1 MFICIFHYCWL
12 YLFIEVVMLYLFIEV
27 VRLCPSGFVVS
38 REWSWVAYVLPE
50 CWFISVPA
58 NFRFSI
64 CPLFSKGHAEI
75 FREFRHDLCYK
86 LGHIECPGFAAPGR
100 SQRSCKTIG
109 LFYVIIHFIR
119 SRINWLDLIVG
130 NMASNDEGQG
140 SGDCDDVYRAADE
153 FLSLADDQPMLLLG
167 PPAASGTKPD
177 FISDV
182 IKPSSSSTS

>member
-1 MFICIFHYCWL
+1 MVILFVPKWL
-12 YLFIEVVMLYLFIEV
+12 CCLNEA
-27 VRLCPSGFVVS
+27 
-38 REWSWVAYVLPE
+38 EWPIYVLPE
-50 CWFISVPA
+50 CWFISVLA

-119 SRINWLDLIVG
+119 SRINWQDLIIG

-140 SGDCDDVYRAADE
+140 SVSFCCSTIYVAYHRLMWRCRCIDHRWRRSATPGVYIRQVAGVSGPSGFRAT
-153 FLSLADDQPMLLLG
+153 G
-167 PPAASGTKPD
+167 
-177 FISDV
+177 
-182 IKPSSSSTS
+182 SS

>member
-1 MFICIFHYCWL
+1 MQIPQ
-12 YLFIEVVMLYLFIEV
+12 
-27 VRLCPSGFVVS
+27 LCLHMHVSIVPKWPFVVS
-38 REWSWVAYVLPE
+38 REWSRVAYVLPE

-64 CPLFSKGHAEI
+64 CPLFSKSHAEI

-119 SRINWLDLIVG
+119 SRINWLDLIIG

-140 SGDCDDVYRAADE
+140 SGDCDDKT
-153 FLSLADDQPMLLLG
+153 LSYARWN
-167 PPAASGTKPD
+167 
-177 FISDV
+177 FVCDV
-182 IKPSSSSTS
+182 IKPSSSSTSENHSS

>member
-1 MFICIFHYCWL
+1 ML
-12 YLFIEVVMLYLFIEV
+12 YLFMVMLYLFIEV

-38 REWSWVAYVLPE
+38 REWCWVAYVLPE

-64 CPLFSKGHAEI
+64 CPLFSNGHAEI
-75 FREFRHDLCYK
+75 SHEFRHDLCYK

-100 SQRSCKTIG
+100 SQHSCKTIV

-119 SRINWLDLIVG
+119 SRINWLDFIIG

-140 SGDCDDVYRAADE
+140 SGDCDDKT
-153 FLSLADDQPMLLLG
+153 LSYARWN
-167 PPAASGTKPD
+167 
-177 FISDV
+177 FVCDV
-182 IKPSSSSTS
+182 IKPSSSSTSENLSS

>member
-1 MFICIFHYCWL
+1 MQIWSGQDICKFLNCVCTCL
-12 YLFIEVVMLYLFIEV
+12 STVVVSHVHILKWSCYMQHT
-27 VRLCPSGFVVS
+27 SGSIVPKWPFVVS
-38 REWSWVAYVLPE
+38 REWCWVAYVLPE

-64 CPLFSKGHAEI
+64 CPLFSKGHAKI

-100 SQRSCKTIG
+100 SQHSCKTIV

-130 NMASNDEGQG
+130 NMASKDEG
-140 SGDCDDVYRAADE
+140 
-153 FLSLADDQPMLLLG
+153 
-167 PPAASGTKPD
+167 
-177 FISDV
+177 
-182 IKPSSSSTS
+182 

>member
-1 MFICIFHYCWL
+1 MFSEVILQRFLIFEKTTIFQGKEFRQIL
-12 YLFIEVVMLYLFIEV
+12 FFIEVVMLYLFIEV
-27 VRLCPSGFVVS
+27 VWLCRGGFVVY
-38 REWSWVAYVLPE
+38 REWCWVVYVLPE

-75 FREFRHDLCYK
+75 SREFRHDLCYK

-119 SRINWLDLIVG
+119 SRINWLDLIIG
-130 NMASNDEGQG
+130 NMASNDETGFWWLQRRLPG
-140 SGDCDDVYRAADE
+140 GRRI
-153 FLSLADDQPMLLLG
+153 F
-167 PPAASGTKPD
+167 
-177 FISDV
+177 
-182 IKPSSSSTS
+182 